1 MIGLALIAAPVWKR
15 HSSRPLWA
23 SMASRLPSGWPMNSR
38 SLAVVRMPLPC
49 ASEYGMRFF
58 QRTRLVLGSTATT
71 RAGLVLAGR
80 AQAVAASVSECAAA
94 T

>member
-1 MIGLALIAAPVWKR
+1 MIGLLLIAAPVWNR
-15 HSSRPLWA
+15 HSSRPVRA
-23 SMASRLPSGWPMNSR
+23 SRPSRLPSGWPMNSR

-58 QRTRLVLGSTATT
+58 HRTRFVLASTATMPPVWYSP
-71 RAGLVLAGR
+71 GGR
-80 AQAVAASVSECAAA
+80 RPLLDSVSECAAA